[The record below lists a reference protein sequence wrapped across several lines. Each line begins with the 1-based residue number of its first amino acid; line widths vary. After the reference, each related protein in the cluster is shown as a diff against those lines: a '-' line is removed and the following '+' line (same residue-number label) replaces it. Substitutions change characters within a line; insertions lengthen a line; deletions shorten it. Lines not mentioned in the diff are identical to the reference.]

1 MIKIDVRT
9 NFPEVQRALANIG
22 KQARFAAAVA
32 LTRTAQTAKREIE
45 RDMARVFD
53 RPTSYTL
60 NSLRIRPATA
70 SRLEAMVWVK
80 DDAGKGT
87 PATKYLTP
95 QIFGGA
101 RGMKRFE
108 KALNRIGILP
118 DGMMAVPGE
127 AAPLDAYGNMSRG
140 EIVRIL
146 AYFQAFGQQGYTAN
160 MTQAK
165 RDKLARGTRKS
176 HGLEYFVVR
185 KGARNLQPG
194 IWKRVQTGFGKS
206 IKPIIIFV
214 KQLSY
219 RLRLPFFDTAQRVID
234 RDFGKEF
241 HTALA
246 DALRTD
252 RA

>member
-1 MIKIDVRT
+1 MITIDVRH
-9 NFPEVQRALANIG
+9 NFSAVQRAMDAIG
-22 KQARFAAAVA
+22 KQARFATAGA

-53 RPTSYTL
+53 RPTAYTL
-60 NSLRIRPATA
+60 NALRIRSATA

-95 QIFGGA
+95 QIFGGS
-101 RGMKRFE
+101 RGVKRFE
-108 KALNRIGILP
+108 RALTRIGILP
-118 DGMMAVPGE
+118 DGMKTVPGE
-127 AAPLDAYGNMSRG
+127 AAPIDAYGNMQRG

-146 AYFQAFGQQGYTAN
+146 AYFQAFGQQGYSAN
-160 MTQAK
+160 MPQAR
-165 RDKLARGTRKS
+165 RDKLARGTRKRY
-176 HGLEYFVVR
+176 GFEYFVVR
-185 KGARNLQPG
+185 QGARNLRPG

-206 IKPIIIFV
+206 IKPIVIFV
-214 KQLSY
+214 REPAY
-219 RLRLPFFDTAQRVID
+219 RKRLPFFETAQRVID

-241 HTALA
+241 DTAMA
-246 DALRTD
+246 SAMRTA